1 MLATISPLLRA
12 LLLLS
17 GLVWVFFEAR
27 QGMRR
32 RSEATSADRGS
43 AIAIRVSVLVAGLG
57 AAAVKRSLPSAAIGT
72 QTVAAS
78 IGLVVLWCGI
88 GLRVW
93 SFRTLGRYFTFRVQT
108 SQDQP
113 VIAAGPYR
121 VIRHPGYAGLIVAVV
136 GIGFAIN
143 NWASLVVLTSAITA
157 GLVYRI
163 RVEERALS
171 RDLGGRYQRYAASR
185 KRLVPF
191 VW

>member
-1 MLATISPLLRA
+1 M
-12 LLLLS
+12 
-17 GLVWVFFEAR
+17 
-27 QGMRR
+27 
-32 RSEATSADRGS
+32 
-43 AIAIRVSVLVAGLG
+43 
-57 AAAVKRSLPSAAIGT
+57 
-72 QTVAAS
+72 AAS

-93 SFRTLGRYFTFRVQT
+93 SFRTLGRYVTFTVKT

-121 VIRHPGYAGLIVAVV
+121 VIRHPGYAGLILAII
-136 GIGFAIN
+136 GIGFAMN
-143 NWASLVVLTSAITA
+143 NWASLVVLTSAITT

-163 RVEERALS
+163 TVEERALS
-171 RDLGGRYQRYAASR
+171 RDLGGRYQRYAEGR

>member
-1 MLATISPLLRA
+1 MLATISPLVRA

-17 GLVWVFFEAR
+17 ALVWLFFEAR
-27 QGMRR
+27 QAMQR
-32 RSEATSADRGS
+32 RSEARSGDRGS
-43 AIAIRVSVLVAGLG
+43 AVAIRVSVVVGAL
-57 AAAVKRSLPSAAIGT
+57 AAARANRWLPSATIGSET
-72 QTVAAS
+72 IAAS

-93 SFRTLGRYFTFRVQT
+93 SFRTLGRYFTFTVQT

-121 VIRHPGYAGLIVAVV
+121 VIRHPGYAGLIIAII

-143 NWASLVVLTSAITA
+143 NWASLVVLTSAITT

-163 RVEERALS
+163 TVEERALS

>member
-1 MLATISPLLRA
+1 M
-12 LLLLS
+12 
-17 GLVWVFFEAR
+17 
-27 QGMRR
+27 QR
-32 RSEATSADRGS
+32 RSEATSGDRGS
-43 AIAIRVSVLVAGLG
+43 AVAIRVSVLVAGLG
-57 AAAVKRSLPSAAIGT
+57 AVAVKRSLPSATIGT
-72 QTVAAS
+72 ETMAAS

-93 SFRTLGRYFTFRVQT
+93 SFRTLGRYFTFTVQT

-121 VIRHPGYAGLIVAVV
+121 VIRHPGYAGLIIAII

-143 NWASLVVLTSAITA
+143 NWASLVVLTSAITT

-163 RVEERALS
+163 SVEERALS
-171 RDLGGRYQRYAASR
+171 RDLGGRYQRYAAGR